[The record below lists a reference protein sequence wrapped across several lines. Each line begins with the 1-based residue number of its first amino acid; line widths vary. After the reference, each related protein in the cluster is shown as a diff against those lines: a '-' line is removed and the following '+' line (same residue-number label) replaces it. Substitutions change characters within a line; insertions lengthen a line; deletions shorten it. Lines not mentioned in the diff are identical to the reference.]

1 MMKKLFKILGK
12 ALLVLLAIPVVCYV
26 FLLLYNLRDDA
37 LDPQVEKI
45 MAAAPPQIPAAENG
59 YYAWVGINGP
69 ADQDPHA
76 WGQRWVRE
84 ALEADKRAAADL
96 SASITLPI
104 DAEKRKDSLSNK
116 GIACGEKIETCLD
129 AVAAQPDAARAVL
142 EKGQVALARGDAAL
156 AYPAYQEVWRPEF
169 SYTSPIP
176 SYANFYRQL
185 SATRFALAV
194 AEGRHDQALE
204 QLGREMPFHARQMAG
219 AVTLIE
225 KMVAVASLRNDY
237 LLLNQYLARH
247 PAEAKPRVERLAAL
261 LAPLPADALRFQAV
275 WLNEQRSGLRTI
287 LSLKDMDGSALFNVA
302 GSDGGVGPW
311 FFANFGKPLLLLNA
325 TANEFSRHHD
335 GLLAADALSGAAYRD
350 ALARTKRD
358 LEAATEDTYMLR
370 NPIGHILNAIAIP
383 SYDSYYLKRDDL
395 IVLRAA
401 IAFQLE
407 QARSGADGD
416 ATAQALAAAPALIHP
431 YDGVA
436 PAWDKAKRTL
446 TYTALPARNG
456 KPIELRF

>member
-1 MMKKLFKILGK
+1 MKRVLKLLGKILLG
-12 ALLVLLAIPVVCYV
+12 LLAIPVVFYV
-26 FLLLYNLRDDA
+26 FLVLYNLRDDA

-59 YYAWVGINGP
+59 YFAWVGVVGP

-84 ALEADKRAAADL
+84 ALEADKKAAADL
-96 SASITLPI
+96 NASTTLSI
-104 DAEKRKDSLSNK
+104 DAEKRKDGLSNK
-116 GIACGEKIETCLD
+116 GIACGEKIETCLET
-129 AVAAQPDAARAVL
+129 VAAQPDAARAVL

-176 SYANFYRQL
+176 GYANFYRQL

-204 QLGREMPFHARQMAG
+204 QLGSEMPFHARQMAG

-247 PAEAKPRVERLAAL
+247 PAEAKQRAESLAAL
-261 LAPLPADALRFQAV
+261 LAPLSADALRFQGI

-287 LSLKDMDGSALFNVA
+287 FSLKDMDGTALFGVA
-302 GSDGGVGPW
+302 GADDGAGTW
-311 FFANFGKPLLLLNA
+311 FLSHFGKPLLLVNA

-350 ALARTKRD
+350 ALARTKHD
-358 LEAATEDTYMLR
+358 LEAATQDTYVLR

-395 IVLRAA
+395 VALREAL
-401 IAFQLE
+401 AFQLA
-407 QARSGADGD
+407 QSRSGADGE
-416 ATAQALAAAPALIHP
+416 AIAQALPAAAALVHP

-446 TYTALPARNG
+446 TYAALPARNG
-456 KPIELRF
+456 KPIVLNF